1 MAQEQEKWL
10 STGEV
15 ARMYGVTR
23 FVVRQL
29 IISGS
34 VVWRRPRHRY
44 QIELSSV
51 EAYMASPQRTG
62 GK

>member
-1 MAQEQEKWL
+1 VEQEQWI

-15 ARMYGVTR
+15 ARMIGVTR
-23 FVVRQL
+23 PIIRKL
-29 IISGS
+29 IAAG
-34 VVWRRPRHRY
+34 VLVWRRPRHRY
-44 QIELSSV
+44 QILRSSV

>member
-1 MAQEQEKWL
+1 MKQEQEWV

-15 ARMYGVTR
+15 ARMIGVTR
-23 FVVRQL
+23 PIIRKL
-29 IISGS
+29 IVAG
-34 VVWRRPRHRY
+34 VLVWRRPRHRY